1 MINQSEYVYIIDDKT
16 NEKHK
21 EGGSVICYRDE
32 NKCNRL
38 IFEYPSEWRTSSIRE
53 RVIGFRSLFISKEYR
68 HLEFDLDI
76 KEIINDPETQE
87 CVEKEH
93 IGIRIKSW
101 ISEEHDLRKLW
112 YDIRNGVE
120 KYMKKNSI
128 DFEIDN
134 LQMDFDYKNNTFNNV
149 LKSFDE
155 NITLRVYNLNDDA
168 KYVLN
173 YFNEKIPEYSQE
185 IRFEN
190 IWNRKDCCLKASFS
204 ISNANN
210 YLAYSNKSYNPIKY
224 YKINCNEPHFYIDL
238 FHGYNNEIPVNLPQD
253 NKDSVILGIVI
264 VEEK

>member
-1 MINQSEYVYIIDDKT
+1 MIKQSEYVYIIDDKT

-21 EGGSVICYRDE
+21 EGSVLCYRD
-32 NKCNRL
+32 KDRCNRL

-76 KEIINDPETQE
+76 KEIVNDPASQE

-93 IGIRIKSW
+93 TGIRIKSW

-112 YDIRNGVE
+112 YDIRKCIE

-128 DFEIDN
+128 DFDIDN

-149 LKSFDE
+149 LKSFDK
-155 NITLRVYNLNDDA
+155 NITLRVHNLNDDA
-168 KYVLN
+168 KNVLN
-173 YFNEKIPEYSQE
+173 CFEDSMEYSQE
-185 IRFEN
+185 IRFQN

-210 YLAYSNKSYNPIKY
+210 YLAYSNKSYFPIKY
-224 YKINCNEPHFYIDL
+224 YKINCSEPYFYIDL
-238 FHGYNNEIPVNLPQD
+238 FHSYNHEIPVNLPAD
-253 NKDSVILGIVI
+253 NRDNIVLGIVI
-264 VEEK
+264 QEQK